1 MLKPAQILKTT
12 FCTHFFILTWVSILS
27 SKSEVV
33 EVKEG
38 EEAPPQKPEEQL
50 GEDQIEIEDLRE
62 YHTENT
68 VHFVVVVS
76 EEMMEKAEAYGLE
89 RMFGTRK
96 TGLPTTNMVC
106 FDANSCVSKYLTPL
120 EILSDFANVRME
132 YYPKI

>member
-12 FCTHFFILTWVSILS
+12 RCTHFFILTWVSILS

-76 EEMMEKAEAYGLE
+76 EEMMEKEQ
-89 RMFGTRK
+89 
-96 TGLPTTNMVC
+96 
-106 FDANSCVSKYLTPL
+106 VSTALYC
-120 EILSDFANVRME
+120 I
-132 YYPKI
+132 